1 VNHRLI
7 VAAGLLVLAGCS
19 VGGDPAEVQEAGE
32 LSDRIPDLVMAT
44 VHRILEHYGDDID
57 VAQLPEAHRVVLMV
71 YHAHGL
77 LSYGGFGRLFE
88 AEFPGDPDYQ
98 LTLQAF
104 DTIGAPRACEAFRRA
119 FAAFPNATLPRDFE
133 ERIRVMRTLH
143 LTDGGIVEGP
153 GPNEIYSAAA
163 GETLAGLQAYIAARP
178 VEFSMLEWLW
188 GQTATRKTAHSV
200 P

>member
-7 VAAGLLVLAGCS
+7 VAAGLLVLVGCS
-19 VGGDPAEVQEAGE
+19 VGGDPAEVRER
-32 LSDRIPDLVMAT
+32 SDRIPDLVLAT
-44 VHRILEHYGDDID
+44 VHQILEHYGDDID
-57 VAQLPEAHRVVLMV
+57 VAQLPEAHGVVLMV

-77 LSYGGFGRLFE
+77 LSYGGFGSLFE

-104 DTIGAPRACEAFRRA
+104 ETIGASRACEAFRRA
-119 FAAFPNATLPRDFE
+119 FAAFPNATLPRNFD

-153 GPNEIYSAAA
+153 GPNEIYSAGAD
-163 GETLAGLQAYIAARP
+163 ETVAGLQTYIPARP
-178 VEFSMLEWLW
+178 SEFSMLE
-188 GQTATRKTAHSV
+188 
-200 P
+200 